1 MSADLPTLP
10 VTGLLR
16 CGLHGKVT
24 HLFVLGKQIF
34 LLIGQ
39 IFIFM
44 GDQLLILEAVCF
56 FDDFA
61 VYKTSGRRDPEGVPP
76 PRYGWLSARL
86 IISRRW
92 RVFL

>member
-1 MSADLPTLP
+1 MFAGPPALP

-16 CGLHGKVT
+16 CGLYGKVT
-24 HLFVLGKQIF
+24 HLFVLGKQ
-34 LLIGQ
+34 
-39 IFIFM
+39 IFM

>member
-1 MSADLPTLP
+1 MSADPPTLP

-16 CGLHGKVT
+16 SGLHGKVT
-24 HLFVLGKQIF
+24 HLFVLGKQ
-34 LLIGQ
+34 
-39 IFIFM
+39 IFM

>member
-1 MSADLPTLP
+1 MSADPPTLP

-16 CGLHGKVT
+16 CGLHGKVI
-24 HLFVLGKQIF
+24 HLFALGKQ
-34 LLIGQ
+34 
-39 IFIFM
+39 IFM
-44 GDQLLILEAVCF
+44 GDQLLILESVCF
-56 FDDFA
+56 FNDFA

-76 PRYGWLSARL
+76 PRYVWLSARL